1 MESETSRPARDLARI
16 EAEAKNN
23 GVKDL
28 KQEHKN
34 RSSCPELENDH
45 DIKKNIDPFTL
56 SDCCKT
62 SGVTRTSSSKLVA
75 NGHPCMSQ
83 WPPKTNTKLISLIA
97 TPFI

>member
-45 DIKKNIDPFTL
+45 DIKKNSDPLLGAT
-56 SDCCKT
+56 
-62 SGVTRTSSSKLVA
+62 VA
-75 NGHPCMSQ
+75 KPVALHAHQAN
-83 WPPKTNTKLISLIA
+83 
-97 TPFI
+97 